1 MDSIEYSGFYSH
13 YYRYDMIF
21 NKCDCL
27 CRTNIQDPILLYAK
41 YNSVNVKRKSGVEN
55 QNVIIHQV

>member
-13 YYRYDMIF
+13 YYHYDMIF
-21 NKCDCL
+21 NKCDCP
-27 CRTNIQDPILLYAK
+27 CITNIPDTILLYDK
-41 YNSVNVKRKSGVEN
+41 YNSVNVKRKRGVEN